1 MKKVL
6 LSIAVLAFAA
16 GSISAQE
23 LSVNA
28 GYVNS
33 NAISKNDKKPYNGLT
48 AGVNYTYYLN
58 QYFGVSAGLNYTYLG
73 REDKSSTDILGT
85 NTTITATT
93 KEHFINLPVMAVA
106 KYNLQKGMY
115 AFVEAGPTFNYGVS
129 SKTNVKTVLTIAG
142 NTNTSNSDT
151 DNYSGTNYGQ
161 FDLMLGAKAGIKVN
175 SIKLFVGYNY
185 GLIDLDKTPDN
196 DDAVLHRGQFSAG
209 VAFCF

>member
-16 GSISAQE
+16 GTATAQE

-33 NAISKNDKKPYNGLT
+33 NAITKNEKSPYNGLT
-48 AGVNYTYYLN
+48 AGLNYTYYLN
-58 QYFGVSAGLNYTYLG
+58 KNFGVGAGLNYTYLG

-93 KEHFINLPVMAVA
+93 KEHFISLPIMAVA
-106 KYNLQKGMY
+106 KYDLQKGMY

-129 SKTNVKTVLTIAG
+129 SKTNVKTVITIAG
-142 NTNTSNSDT
+142 STNTSNNDT
-151 DNYSGTNYGQ
+151 DNYSGTNYDQ
-161 FDLMLGAKAGIKVN
+161 FDLMLGAKAGIKIN

-185 GLIDLDKTPDN
+185 GLLDLDKTPDT
-196 DDAVLHRGQFSAG
+196 DDAVLHRGQYSVG